1 MLKVGLI
8 ESVDPELHRL
18 LPGGIEL
25 VLIPS
30 HPERPM
36 DVEFW
41 IAPPLSAPAQRIW
54 PFLCGVRVVQSTLAG
69 IDALRKLLPRDV
81 ILCDGRGIHT
91 ISTAE
96 WAVTAILGSLK
107 YLPFYDE
114 LRRVHSWSRRR
125 EAEERYRI
133 LHPTSRIFYPHV
145 LIEELHGQRV
155 LIVGYGAIGQA
166 IEERLKP
173 FGVEIARIARIARPH
188 AVAPVH
194 AITELHALLP
204 SADIVILI
212 VPSTQETI
220 GMIGGREIALMK
232 QGALLVNA
240 ARGSVVDTAAL
251 IAALNKGRIRA
262 AVDVTDPE
270 PLPEDHPLWAA
281 PNLLLT
287 PHVAASTPQFMV
299 RAMQLAAAQVGR
311 YLRGEPLENVV
322 TGEY

>member
-8 ESVDPELHRL
+8 DSVDPELHRL
-18 LPGGIEL
+18 LPAGIEL

-30 HPERPM
+30 HPSRPL

-41 IAPPLSAPAQRIW
+41 IAPPLSAPAERAW
-54 PFLCGVRVVQSTLAG
+54 PFLRGVRVVQSTLAG
-69 IDALRKLLPRDV
+69 IDALRKLLPPDL
-81 ILCDGRGIHT
+81 ILCDGRGVHT

-96 WAVTAILGSLK
+96 WAVTAILASFK

-125 EAEERYRI
+125 EAEDHYRA
-133 LHPTSRIFYPHV
+133 LHPTTRTFHPHV
-145 LIEELHGQRV
+145 LIEELHAQRV

-173 FGVEIARIARIARPH
+173 FGVEILRIARSARPN
-188 AVAPVH
+188 AAAPVH

-204 SADIVILI
+204 VADVVVLI
-212 VPSTQETI
+212 VPSTQETTGLI
-220 GMIGGREIALMK
+220 GAREIALMK

-251 IAALNKGRIRA
+251 LAALHSGRIRA

-270 PLPEDHPLWAA
+270 PLPEDHPLWDA

-287 PHVAASTPQFMV
+287 PHVAASTPQFMI
-299 RAMQLAAAQVGR
+299 RAMQLAGDQIGR

>member
-1 MLKVGLI
+1 MLKVGLT
-8 ESVDPELHRL
+8 ESVDPELRSL
-18 LPGGIEL
+18 LPTGIEL

-30 HPERPM
+30 HPTLPL

-41 IAPPLSAPAQRIW
+41 IAPPLSAPAERAW
-54 PFLCGVRVVQSTLAG
+54 PFLRGVRVVQSALAG
-69 IDALRKLLPRDV
+69 IDALRKLLPPEV
-81 ILCDGRGIHT
+81 ILCDGRGVHT
-91 ISTAE
+91 VSTAE
-96 WAVTAILGSLK
+96 WAVTAILASLK

-125 EAEERYRI
+125 EAEDQYRA
-133 LHPTSRIFYPHV
+133 LHPTNGTFYPHV
-145 LIEELHGQRV
+145 LIEELHAQRV

-166 IEERLKP
+166 IEERLQP
-173 FGVEIARIARIARPH
+173 FGAVIDRIARSARPH
-188 AVAPVH
+188 AALPVH

-204 SADIVILI
+204 LADVVVLI
-212 VPSTQETI
+212 VPSTQETTGLI
-220 GMIGGREIALMK
+220 GEREIALMK

-240 ARGSVVDTAAL
+240 ARGSVVHTDAL
-251 IAALNKGRIRA
+251 LAALNSGRIRA

-270 PLPEDHPLWAA
+270 PLPEDHPLWDA

-311 YLRGEPLENVV
+311 YLRGEPLENIV

>member
-30 HPERPM
+30 HPDRPLE
-36 DVEFW
+36 VEFW
-41 IAPPLSAPAQRIW
+41 IAPPLSAPAERAW
-54 PFLCGVRVVQSTLAG
+54 PFLRGVRVVQSTLAG
-69 IDALRKLLPRDV
+69 VDALRKLLPRDV
-81 ILCDGRGIHT
+81 ILCDGRGVHT
-91 ISTAE
+91 VSTAE
-96 WAVTAILGSLK
+96 WAVTAILASLK

-125 EAEERYRI
+125 EAEDLYRA

-145 LIEELHGQRV
+145 LIEELHAQRV
-155 LIVGYGAIGQA
+155 LIVGYGAIGAA

-173 FGVEIARIARIARPH
+173 FGTEIVRIARSARPNP
-188 AVAPVH
+188 AQPVH
-194 AITELHALLP
+194 AIADLRALLP
-204 SADIVILI
+204 SADVVVLI
-212 VPSTQETI
+212 VPSTRETT
-220 GMIGGREIALMK
+220 GMMGTREIALMK

-240 ARGSVVDTAAL
+240 ARGPVVDTAAL
-251 IAALNKGRIRA
+251 IAALRSGRIRA

-270 PLPEDHPLWAA
+270 PLPEDHPLWTA

-322 TGEY
+322 AGEY

>member
-1 MLKVGLI
+1 MLKVGVI
-8 ESVDPELHRL
+8 ESVDPELRRL
-18 LPGGIEL
+18 LPSGIEL

-30 HPERPM
+30 HPQHPV

-41 IAPPLSAPAQRIW
+41 IAPPLNAPAQRAW
-54 PFLCGVRVVQSTLAG
+54 PFLRGVRVVQSTLAG
-69 IDALRKLLPRDV
+69 VDALRKMLPPDV
-81 ILCDGRGIHT
+81 ILCDGRGVHT

-96 WAVTAILGSLK
+96 WAVTAILASLK

-125 EAEERYRI
+125 EAEDRYRA
-133 LHPTSRIFYPHV
+133 LHPTNRTFYPNV
-145 LIEELHGQRV
+145 LNEELHGQRV

-166 IEERLKP
+166 IEERLRP
-173 FGVEIARIARIARPH
+173 FGAEIVRVARSARPNG
-188 AVAPVH
+188 AQPVH

-204 SADIVILI
+204 TADVVVLI
-212 VPSTQETI
+212 VPSTQETT
-220 GMIGGREIALMK
+220 GMIGAREIAMMK

-240 ARGSVVDTAAL
+240 ARGPVVDTAAL
-251 IAALNKGRIRA
+251 VNALNAGRIRA

-270 PLPEDHPLWAA
+270 PLPEDHPLWEA

-299 RAMQLAAAQVGR
+299 RAMQLAADQVGR

>member
-1 MLKVGLI
+1 MLKVGLS
-8 ESVDPELHRL
+8 ESVDPKLHSL
-18 LPGGIEL
+18 LPSGIEL
-25 VLIPS
+25 VAIPS
-30 HPERPM
+30 HPERTL

-41 IAPPLSAPAQRIW
+41 IAPPLSAPAERAW
-54 PFLCGVRVVQSTLAG
+54 PFLRGVRVVQSTLAG

-81 ILCDGRGIHT
+81 ILCDGRGVHT

-96 WAVTAILGSLK
+96 WAVAAILASLK

-125 EAEERYRI
+125 EAEDRYRA
-133 LHPTSRIFYPHV
+133 LHPTSRTFYPHV
-145 LIEELHGQRV
+145 LIEELHAQRV

-166 IEERLKP
+166 IEERLQA
-173 FGVEIARIARIARPH
+173 FGAEILRIARSARPG
-188 AVAPVH
+188 AARPVH
-194 AITELHALLP
+194 AITELAALLP
-204 SADIVILI
+204 SADVVVLI
-212 VPSTQETI
+212 VPSTQETT
-220 GMIGGREIALMK
+220 GMIGEGEIALMK

-240 ARGSVVDTAAL
+240 ARGSVVDTTAL
-251 IAALNKGRIRA
+251 LAALNGGRIRA

-270 PLPEDHPLWAA
+270 PLPENHPLWDA

-287 PHVAASTPQFMV
+287 PHVAASTQQFMV
-299 RAMQLAAAQVGR
+299 RAMQLAGAQIGR

>member
-8 ESVDPELHRL
+8 ESVDPELRSL
-18 LPGGIEL
+18 LPAEAEL

-30 HPERPM
+30 HPDRPL

-41 IAPPLSAPAQRIW
+41 IAPPLSAPAERAW
-54 PFLCGVRVVQSTLAG
+54 PFLRGVRVVQSTLAG
-69 IDALRKLLPRDV
+69 VDALRKLLPRDV
-81 ILCDGRGIHT
+81 ILCDGRGVHT

-96 WAVTAILGSLK
+96 WAVTAILASLK
-107 YLPFYDE
+107 YLPLYDD
-114 LRRVHSWSRRR
+114 LRRTHSWSRRG
-125 EAEERYRI
+125 EAEGQYRA
-133 LHPTSRIFYPHV
+133 LHPTGRRFYPHV
-145 LIEELHGQRV
+145 LIEELHAQRV
-155 LIVGYGAIGQA
+155 LIVGYGAIGHA

-173 FGVEIARIARIARPH
+173 FGAEILRIARSARPN
-188 AVAPVH
+188 AAQPVH

-204 SADIVILI
+204 SADVVVLI
-212 VPSTQETI
+212 VPSTQETSGLI
-220 GMIGGREIALMK
+220 GAHELALMK

-240 ARGSVVDTAAL
+240 ARGPVVDTAAL
-251 IAALNKGRIRA
+251 LHALNNGRIRA
-262 AVDVTDPE
+262 ALDVTDPE
-270 PLPEDHPLWAA
+270 PLPEDHPLWDA

-287 PHVAASTPQFMV
+287 PHVAASSPQFMV

>member
-1 MLKVGLI
+1 MLKVGLS

-18 LPGGIEL
+18 LPPGIEL

-30 HPERPM
+30 HPDRPL

-41 IAPPLSAPAQRIW
+41 IAPPLNPPAERAW
-54 PFLCGVRVVQSTLAG
+54 PFLRGVRVVQSTLAG
-69 IDALRKLLPRDV
+69 IDALRKLLPSDV
-81 ILCDGRGIHT
+81 ILCDGRGVHT

-96 WAVTAILGSLK
+96 WAVTAILSSLK

-125 EAEERYRI
+125 EAEGRYRA
-133 LHPTSRIFYPHV
+133 LHPTGRTFYPNV
-145 LIEELHGQRV
+145 LIEELHAQRV

-173 FGVEIARIARIARPH
+173 FGAEIVRIARSARPNT
-188 AVAPVH
+188 AAPVH
-194 AITELHALLP
+194 AIDELQALLP
-204 SADIVILI
+204 SADVVVLI
-212 VPSTQETI
+212 VPSTQATT
-220 GMIGGREIALMK
+220 GMIGAREIGLMK

-240 ARGSVVDTAAL
+240 ARGPVVDNAAL
-251 IAALNKGRIRA
+251 VTALNSGRIRA

-270 PLPEDHPLWAA
+270 PLPEDHPLWDA
-281 PNLLLT
+281 PNLMLT

-299 RAMQLAAAQVGR
+299 RALQLAGLQIGR

>member
-8 ESVDPELHRL
+8 ESVDPELRRL
-18 LPGGIEL
+18 LPSGIEL
-25 VLIPS
+25 VLIPP
-30 HPERPM
+30 HPDGLL

-41 IAPPLSAPAQRIW
+41 IAPPLSAPAERAW
-54 PFLCGVRVVQSTLAG
+54 PFLRGVRVVQSTLAG
-69 IDALRKLLPRDV
+69 IDALRKLLPREV
-81 ILCDGRGIHT
+81 VLCDGRGVHT

-96 WAVTAILGSLK
+96 WAVAAILASLK

-114 LRRVHSWSRRR
+114 LRRVHSWSNRR
-125 EAEERYRI
+125 EAQDRYRA
-133 LHPTSRIFYPHV
+133 LHRTSRVFYPHV
-145 LIEELHGQRV
+145 LIEELHAQRV

-173 FGVEIARIARIARPH
+173 FGAEVFRIARSARQN
-188 AVAPVH
+188 ADQPVH
-194 AITELHALLP
+194 SIGELPALLP
-204 SADIVILI
+204 SADVVVLV
-212 VPSTQETI
+212 VPSTQETT
-220 GMIGGREIALMK
+220 GMIGAGEIALMK
-232 QGALLVNA
+232 EGALLVNA

-251 IAALNKGRIRA
+251 LAALNNGRIRA

-270 PLPEDHPLWAA
+270 PLPADHPLWDA